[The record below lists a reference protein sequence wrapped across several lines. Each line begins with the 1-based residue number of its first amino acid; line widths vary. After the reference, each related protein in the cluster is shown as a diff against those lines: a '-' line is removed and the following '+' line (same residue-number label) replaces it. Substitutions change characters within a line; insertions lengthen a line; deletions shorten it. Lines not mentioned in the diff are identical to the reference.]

1 MHMHMHTQH
10 ARGHVTCTCGQVTPM
25 AVAMEV
31 VEPLV
36 EPELEGGLLRKKT

>member
-1 MHMHMHTQH
+1 
-10 ARGHVTCTCGQVTPM
+10 M

-36 EPELEGGLLRKKT
+36 EPELEGGLLRKKNLKVKRHFTTHT

>member
-1 MHMHMHTQH
+1 
-10 ARGHVTCTCGQVTPM
+10 VTPM

-36 EPELEGGLLRKKT
+36 EPELEGGLLRKKTKK

>member
-1 MHMHMHTQH
+1 
-10 ARGHVTCTCGQVTPM
+10 M

-36 EPELEGGLLRKKT
+36 EPELEGGLRGAYSESTTPKKSHISVITN

>member
-1 MHMHMHTQH
+1 
-10 ARGHVTCTCGQVTPM
+10 M

>member
-1 MHMHMHTQH
+1 
-10 ARGHVTCTCGQVTPM
+10 M

-36 EPELEGGLLRKKT
+36 EPELEGGLLRKKLKVKRHFTTHT